1 MMRETDFDDPNGV
14 DGFVS
19 SPPDDPD
26 GSDGLDG
33 LNSDDGG
40 GGEEGDEPYPDEG
53 YVPRKFIRTS
63 DDLVQP
69 VGPAK
74 TPPDPPKRGPGRPR
88 KPVVAGSAPKAGGGE
103 KKPGRPAGSALAK
116 GEMGVTSRHFPRPVV
131 FHFKDENP
139 RDATKAPAFFQY
151 MKRVSEDPELAS
163 RMILYVYRG
172 WPVMRPDSLQQD
184 KTTDVF
190 EYKDI
195 EHRYGA
201 GDYHFKLN
209 DVELRK
215 TVAMCTAKGF
225 RSEEYPTI
233 VDYTKVDLTDP
244 LNQSW
249 IERAKSRGIKF
260 PGAAET
266 EEQEANMAE
275 VRVMQQMGAT
285 VDKLTDRII
294 TMSEKQKD
302 DRPAAAPNVDHEA
315 MSRGLGIVAEAA
327 SLGNTMLQN
336 AINKVTEQTTQQMD
350 PMEMLSKTMA
360 MTKEIMQTANSR
372 PDPVMMNGGDSQAN
386 NVIVEMMKQQLE
398 MQRGFHDTLFQMQ
411 QGQINDLKAK
421 LESNAQ
427 NTLMANVDHTPK
439 TIVQQIEEMK
449 TVKESMRDVLGIS
462 EEAADKTPSW
472 VEHLPLIIQ
481 GLSVLGAVVANGLHN
496 FAVIKTGQ
504 GVPAPPPG
512 PDAVLSE
519 EQKDAMRERGIP
531 VAGPPQPYSPGQTTG
546 GGPTMENTDMLT
558 QYHQFLGMIQ
568 VPLLKSFQ
576 EGESGDEF
584 AEKLML
590 LGDNGV
596 FGPNLQGRQ
605 VYDMVTSNGKPTI
618 MSLIKTYPPI
628 WTIVKL
634 TPDKWEKFMTDFF
647 DAERLIKERWEAEE
661 AEDREAAHTE

>member
-1 MMRETDFDDPNGV
+1 MMRETDFDDPDGVELADPV
-14 DGFVS
+14 DGEVQ
-19 SPPDDPD
+19 
-26 GSDGLDG
+26 DGLDG

-40 GGEEGDEPYPDEG
+40 GEEGEDDGNTPYPDEG
-53 YVPRKFIRTS
+53 YVPRKFVRTS

-69 VGPAK
+69 VQSPS
-74 TPPDPPKRGPGRPR
+74 PPKRGRGRPR
-88 KPVVAGSAPKAGGGE
+88 KAVVAGSAPKAGPE
-103 KKPGRPAGSALAK
+103 KKKPGRPPGTPGNGGVLGGS
-116 GEMGVTSRHFPRPVV
+116 SRHFPKPIV
-131 FHFKDENP
+131 FHFKDDNP

-151 MKRVSEDPELAS
+151 MKRVAEDPELAA

-184 KTTDVF
+184 KTTEVF

-225 RSEEYPTI
+225 RGEEYPSI

-266 EEQEANMAE
+266 ESEEANMAE

-294 TMSEKQKD
+294 TMSEKDK
-302 DRPAAAPNVDHEA
+302 PTAAANVDHEA

-327 SLGNTMLQN
+327 AMGNTMLQN
-336 AINKVTEQTTQQMD
+336 AINKVTDQTSKQMD

-372 PDPVMMNGGDSQAN
+372 PDPVLMGGGGDQQAN

-411 QGQINDLKAK
+411 QGQINDLKSK

-427 NTLMANVDHTPK
+427 NAVIANMDHTPK

-504 GVPAPPPG
+504 GVPAAPPG
-512 PDAVLSE
+512 PDAVLNE
-519 EQKDAMRERGIP
+519 EQKEAMRERGIP
-531 VAGPPQPYSPGQTTG
+531 VAGPPQPQFAGQPAG
-546 GGPTMENTDMLT
+546 GAATMGDIDMLT

-568 VPLLKSFQ
+568 IPLLKSFQ

-596 FGPNLQGRQ
+596 FGPELQGRQ
-605 VYDMVTSNGKPTI
+605 VYDMVTSNGKATI

-628 WTIVKL
+628 WNVVKL
-634 TPDKWEKFMTDFF
+634 TAEKWEKFMTDFF
-647 DAERLIKERWEAEE
+647 NAETLIKARWEAEE
-661 AEDREAAHTE
+661 AEDREAAQT